1 MEERNMSNDK
11 ELMIINETTL
21 KDKIYTI
28 RGQKVML
35 DFDLAEIYGYT
46 TKAFNQQVRNNT
58 DRFPED
64 FRFQLTKKELN
75 KVLRSKNLTSSWGGS
90 RYLPYAFTEQGI
102 YMLMT
107 VLKGDL
113 AIQQSIAIIR
123 LFKAMKDYLTGNQL
137 FITQS
142 NYYSLVEKVENN
154 AEDIK
159 TIVFTTDILC
169 STKVRKI

>member
-1 MEERNMSNDK
+1 MSNDK